1 MPTNIE
7 FEELFSETSQLQE
20 GAPQDAIKA
29 VEQKLGLSLP
39 TVLKNLLLWK
49 DGGLFAKDRFL
60 IFSVGEG
67 IHEEET
73 LLAANSDLPDGY
85 PLLNIGRDCGTRFG
99 FLLSDL
105 KKRKKIPLHA
115 YFQDEDTTQEIAD
128 SLEEWIDWAEKIA
141 TSA

>member
-1 MPTNIE
+1 MTTNIE
-7 FEELFSETSQLQE
+7 FEDLFSETSQLQE
-20 GAPQDAIKA
+20 GASQDAIKA
-29 VEQKLGLSLP
+29 VEQKLGLSLT

-60 IFSVGEG
+60 IFSADEG
-67 IHEEET
+67 IHDDET

-105 KKRKKIPLHA
+105 KKRKKIPVYA
-115 YFQDEDTTQEIAD
+115 YFRDEGTTQEIAD
-128 SLEEWIDWAEKIA
+128 SLEAWIE
-141 TSA
+141 